1 MHGINFAIKE
11 SIRINC
17 ARLHETNHKQKID
30 RNIFLK
36 SLTFDN
42 HLTAFVNKSQL
53 VWESVRV
60 GKKSLNAI
68 TRSRWGS
75 LSPKSARK
83 GRYQKNGTRFVVECL
98 EENILNIFSGTFSV
112 ENIWWIHLL
121 ADPRWSSF
129 VTDAPSKKLIKSAFM
144 NISRLRMSIWAT
156 S

>member
-30 RNIFLK
+30 RNIYLK
-36 SLTFDN
+36 SLTFVN
-42 HLTAFVNKSQL
+42 YLTAFVNKSQL
-53 VWESVRV
+53 VWKSVRV
-60 GKKSLNAI
+60 GKKISQCHYQI
-68 TRSRWGS
+68 KMRVSVT
-75 LSPKSARK
+75 KKCQKRK
-83 GRYQKNGTRFVVECL
+83 IQKNGIMFFVECL
-98 EENILNIFSGTFSV
+98 EENIWNIFSGTFSV